1 MAGSSIR
8 LVIPMTPVSVN
19 HYKKPRRGGFGYFVT
34 KEAKA
39 FKEAVA
45 LVARKRS
52 VQADSYKVS
61 ILIALGKGQKGDL
74 DNFSKLALDS
84 LVDAGVIHSDAAIC
98 ELFMQKTRDIS
109 NPRTEITITGIED
122 AKGAG
127 L

>member
-1 MAGSSIR
+1 VANSLS

-39 FKEAVA
+39 FKQAVA

-98 ELFMQKTRDIS
+98 ELFMQKIRDIL
-109 NPRTEITITGIED
+109 NPRTEITVE
-122 AKGAG
+122 A

>member
-1 MAGSSIR
+1 VPASQLS

-45 LVARKRS
+45 LIAKAHPFKLCG
-52 VQADSYKVS
+52 ADSYKVS
-61 ILIALGKGQKGDL
+61 ILIALGKGQKGDI
-74 DNFSKLALDS
+74 DNFAKLSLDS

-98 ELFMQKTRDIS
+98 ELFMQKIRDIS
-109 NPRTEITITGIED
+109 NPRTEITVE
-122 AKGAG
+122 A